1 MDNNGWVG
9 IINEYGFPIAASSG
23 MAYLVYYVWSWT
35 TTNIKPVLIET
46 HDILIDL
53 VDRIRELDGDII
65 KLNTKVNTIVQ
76 LRGKVLEQEKKEL
89 EKKLSNS
96 KKTVSDD

>member
-1 MDNNGWVG
+1 MEHNGWVD

-23 MAYLVYYVWSWT
+23 MGYLVYYVWHWT
-35 TTNIKPVLIET
+35 TTNIKPVLVET

-96 KKTVSDD
+96 KKPLSDD